1 MSILENE
8 EIWLRNSTVMNDFSE
23 ISYGFQL
30 LEDGLQ
36 SGSGLEF
43 QKELNRIFPDI
54 LGDVAQV
61 IARWELDIRRNTFL
75 SSISLHDAS
84 EDQNGRLSMWRAY
97 GNTALVVNST
107 PFTAVTDDLGAYS
120 MPVEYLNSE
129 EFKEKLQK
137 IAQNIQANRHE
148 LTSLGREAVLEF
160 VYNMVKTVAIGTKHP
175 GFAEEKEWRIFFSPG
190 QQVHGPIKRKTVTIE
205 GVPQLIYRIPLK
217 NSPQEGLFGADIP
230 SFIERIIV
238 GPTEY
243 QVVSCQAFEEVLNRK
258 GIGNASERIVC
269 SNIPLRVRR

>member
-1 MSILENE
+1 MK
-8 EIWLRNSTVMNDFSE
+8 DFSE